1 MSSFNRFVEGIVI
14 GGALG
19 FVCGLL
25 SAPKSGAEMRKQLV
39 DDSEDLYKQASES
52 IHDMKSKTNEAIHD
66 MKSKT
71 NEAISTLQA
80 KGEDLLKM
88 ASENLPSKKEPV

>member
-1 MSSFNRFVEGIVI
+1 MSSFNRFVEGVVI
-14 GGALG
+14 GGVLG

-25 SAPKSGAEMRKQLV
+25 SAPKSGSELRRQLV
-39 DDSEDLYKQASES
+39 DESEDLYKQASES
-52 IHDMKSKTNEAIHD
+52 IHDI
-66 MKSKT
+66 KSKT

-88 ASENLPSKKEPV
+88 ASDNIPGKKESV

>member
-1 MSSFNRFVEGIVI
+1 MSSFNRFIEGIAI
-14 GGALG
+14 GGVLG

-25 SAPKSGAEMRKQLV
+25 SAPKSGVELRRQLV
-39 DDSEDLYKQASES
+39 DESEDLYKQASES
-52 IHDMKSKTNEAIHD
+52 IHD

-80 KGEDLLKM
+80 KGEDLLKK
-88 ASENLPSKKEPV
+88 ASDNMPGKKEPV